1 MDLFK
6 YYSYNPFIDSSTNY
20 IDNIID
26 YKHYKKIYF
35 DIKFFIKNV
44 NHDIKNNF
52 FKDDFFYLENEFKLI
67 PTKRI
72 ITNLFIKLIT
82 LQKIKLKH
90 LNENIQIKCS
100 QQELEYYNKGYS
112 GFNPNRYANQYAWIA
127 EKIGE
132 PFTIKKK
139 IKKKHH
145 YFHKT
150 NTKNQFLRI
159 ADIKYSNILYELL
172 IKLGN
177 SLSGKNI
184 FLFSKNSIV
193 KEIIVELRKKGIGVY
208 EIKNELHKIY
218 YSSNYKQE
226 NIDKKIF
233 KLLFDICKSHS
244 KKIQEKYNLET
255 KFIYSFCEII
265 SEIATYYIK
274 HLNIVKHKLRE
285 SVYKHRSK
293 IDFPICLSSGLFG
306 GFGLAVSDALLFN
319 NIEIFSSEHGLTAG
333 NSIDPDES
341 SDENE
346 AKTSNYLFC
355 YNYASKRLYD
365 SYKNTKLKTFVVGA
379 PTNTKK
385 IKFKLLQR
393 FINRLRLNVRKSPI
407 IFYVSHNLQLNTE
420 KYYPYTK
427 SNPIIFKDELKLLK
441 SLSKVNKDVYFKLYP
456 TEQYLIEKLPVI
468 KEFIKKLKN
477 LFLIESQEDFRYIR
491 TLSDII
497 ITQSSESTL
506 EWCIGLD
513 VPLILLNSDYY
524 EPLRNEK
531 VKKIFKE
538 CFFVFNYDNIGWEKK
553 LIDFLNKPYSEIMML
568 WNKKLKYRKKYD
580 NEHFL
585 SLNKDPGKIGSN
597 HIINYI
603 STIK

>member
-6 YYSYNPFIDSSTNY
+6 HYNYNPFIQSSQNY

-26 YKHYKKIYF
+26 FKDYKKIYL
-35 DIKFFIKNV
+35 DIKYFIKNV

-67 PTKRI
+67 PSKRI
-72 ITNLFIKLIT
+72 VTNLFIKLIT

-90 LNENIQIKCS
+90 FNENIQINCS
-100 QQELEYYNKGYS
+100 SQELEYYVK
-112 GFNPNRYANQYAWIA
+112 GFNGFNANRYANQYAWIA
-127 EKIGE
+127 EKIGK

-139 IKKKHH
+139 FKKEHK

-159 ADIKYSNILYELL
+159 ADIKYSNIFYELL
-172 IKLGN
+172 KKFGN
-177 SLSGKNI
+177 SSTQKNI
-184 FLFSKNSIV
+184 FLLSKNSIV
-193 KEIIVELRKKGIGVY
+193 KEIIVELRKKGIGVF
-208 EIKNELHKIY
+208 EIKNELRNIY
-218 YSSNYKQE
+218 YSSNLKQE
-226 NIDKKIF
+226 SIDKKIF
-233 KLLFDICKSHS
+233 KIVFEICKNHS

-255 KFIYSFCEII
+255 KFTYSFCEII

-274 HLNIVKHKLRE
+274 HLNIVKHRLRQ
-285 SVYKHRSK
+285 SVHILKSK
-293 IDFPICLSSGLFG
+293 IDYPVCLSSGLFG
-306 GFGLAVSDALLFN
+306 GFGLAVSDALQYN
-319 NIEIFSSEHGLTAG
+319 DIKIFSSEHGLTAG

-355 YNYASKRLYD
+355 YNHASKKLYD

-385 IKFKLLQR
+385 IKFKPLQR
-393 FINRLRLNVRKSPI
+393 FINRFRLNVKKFPI

-427 SNPIIFKDELKLLK
+427 SNPIIFKDELKLLDA
-441 SLSKVNKDVYFKLYP
+441 LSKVNKDVYFKLYP
-456 TEQYLIEKLPVI
+456 TEQYLVEKLPTI
-468 KEFIKKLKN
+468 KEFIKKLEN
-477 LFLIESQEDFRYIR
+477 LYLVESQEDFRYIR

-513 VPLILLNSDYY
+513 VPLILLNSDHY
-524 EPLRNEK
+524 EPFRNEK
-531 VKKIFKE
+531 VKKIFGD
-538 CFFVFNYDNIGWEKK
+538 CFFVFNYDNLGWEKK
-553 LIDFLNKPYSEIMML
+553 LIDFLNKPYSEINML
-568 WNKKLKYRKKYD
+568 WKKKSKYRKKYD

-585 SLNKDPGKIGSN
+585 SLTKDPGKIGSK
-597 HIINYI
+597 HIIKHI
-603 STIK
+603 RDLK